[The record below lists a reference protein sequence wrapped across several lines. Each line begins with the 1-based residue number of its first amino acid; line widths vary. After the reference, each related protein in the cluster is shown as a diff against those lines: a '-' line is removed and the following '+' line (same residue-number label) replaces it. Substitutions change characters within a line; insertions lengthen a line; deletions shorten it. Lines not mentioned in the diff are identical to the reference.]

1 MRIFKPKGFQWLL
14 PLLVLASGVINLTNP
29 SLSDSL
35 KTVWWVFIPILII
48 VVIIGVINHYKLLKS
63 GKALK

>member
-14 PLLVLASGVINLTNP
+14 PLLVLASGVISLTNP
-29 SLSDSL
+29 LLSDSL
-35 KTVWWVFIPILII
+35 KTMWWVSIPILII